1 MENSPLQ
8 CVLTYQLAYNR
19 EGTTMQQP
27 VLTIVVPCY
36 NEQEVLM
43 DTMRQLKT
51 LLTDMIQERMISAES
66 RLLFVDD
73 GSKDSTWEIIYKESI
88 QGNVVR
94 GLKLARNVGHQNALL
109 AGLYS
114 AKRMADCVISIDAD
128 LQDDIE
134 VIREFVVKYKEG
146 YQVVY
151 GVRSKRDSDSFF
163 KRTTAEG
170 FYKIMRKMG
179 VSLVYNH
186 ADYRLMSKRAIEEL
200 ERYQESNLF
209 LRGIVPL
216 IGLKSTSV
224 YYERKERLAGDTKY
238 PLKKMLAFALDGIT
252 SFSVTP
258 IRFVLLV
265 GCLSFFVSLIFGA
278 YFLSLK
284 FFGSTETGWTSLIT
298 SIWLIG
304 GLQLIGLG
312 LVGEYIGKIY
322 KETKRRPKYN
332 VDIDLFNLGRP
343 SIVEEPLEMG
353 SVVLQGNNLNKEPY
367 RDDHSKQS
375 ETN

>member
-1 MENSPLQ
+1 MKE
-8 CVLTYQLAYNR
+8 
-19 EGTTMQQP
+19 P
-27 VLTIVVPCY
+27 VLAVVVPCF
-36 NEQEVLM
+36 NERAVLPE
-43 DTMRQLKT
+43 TIRQLKN
-51 LLTDMIQERMISAES
+51 LLTGMIQEGEISSGS
-66 RLLFVDD
+66 RILLVDD
-73 GSKDSTWEIIYKESI
+73 GSKDNTWEIIYKESI
-88 QGNVVR
+88 KGELVR

-109 AGLYS
+109 AGLFS
-114 AKRMADCVISIDAD
+114 AKTMADCVISIDAD

-134 VIREFVVKYKEG
+134 VMREFIAKFKVG

-151 GVRSKRDSDSFF
+151 GVRAKRDKDSLF

-170 FYKIMRKMG
+170 FYKLMQKMG
-179 VSLVYNH
+179 VNLVYNH
-186 ADYRLMSKRAIEEL
+186 ADYRLMSKRAIAEL

-216 IGLKSTSV
+216 IGYKSTSV
-224 YYERKERLAGDTKY
+224 YYDRKERLAGETKY

-265 GCLSFFVSLIFGA
+265 GCISFLVSLAFGV

-284 FFGSTETGWTSLIT
+284 FFGNTETGWTSLIT
-298 SIWLIG
+298 SVWLIG

-332 VDIDLFNLGRP
+332 VEIDLFNIGRP
-343 SIVEEPLEMG
+343 SIVEDTEKSNQFKPIPNYNGQEIYM
-353 SVVLQGNNLNKEPY
+353 
-367 RDDHSKQS
+367 DDHRKQS

>member
-1 MENSPLQ
+1 ME
-8 CVLTYQLAYNR
+8 
-19 EGTTMQQP
+19 EP

-36 NEQEVLM
+36 NEEDVLPV
-43 DTMRQLKT
+43 TFSKLKE
-51 LLTDMIQERMISAES
+51 LLKGMIRRNDISGAS
-66 RLLFVDD
+66 RILFVDD
-73 GSKDSTWEIIYKESI
+73 GSQDHTWDLIYKESI
-88 QGNVVR
+88 KGEHIR

-109 AGLYS
+109 AGLFS
-114 AKRMADCVISIDAD
+114 AKDRSDCVISIDAD

-134 VIREFVVKYKEG
+134 VMREFIDKFKEG
-146 YQVVY
+146 YEVVY
-151 GVRSKRDSDSFF
+151 GVRAKRDSDSFF
-163 KRTTAEG
+163 KRTSAEG
-170 FYKIMRKMG
+170 FYKLMRNLG
-179 VSLVYNH
+179 VNLVYNH
-186 ADYRLMSKRAIEEL
+186 ADYRLMSKRAVQEL

-216 IGLKSTSV
+216 IGFQTTSV
-224 YYERKERLAGDTKY
+224 FYNRKERLAGVTKY

-258 IRFVLLV
+258 IRLVLLI
-265 GCLSFFVSLIFGA
+265 GFISFFVSFLFGS

-284 FFGSTETGWTSLIT
+284 FFGQTETGWTSLIT

-322 KETKRRPKYN
+322 KETKQRPKYSID
-332 VDIDLFNLGRP
+332 VDLLNLGRP
-343 SIVEEPLEMG
+343 EIVDAPFLPSSLDERNHLIN
-353 SVVLQGNNLNKEPY
+353 VNKESFI
-367 RDDHSKQS
+367 DDRGEQT